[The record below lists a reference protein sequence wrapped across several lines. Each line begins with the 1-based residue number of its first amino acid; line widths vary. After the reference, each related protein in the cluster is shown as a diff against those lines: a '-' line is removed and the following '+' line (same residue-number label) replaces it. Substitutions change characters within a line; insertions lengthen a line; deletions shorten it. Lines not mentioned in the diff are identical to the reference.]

1 MIETAEAMEIPAA
14 ILHLDDFERA
24 VRLMVE
30 VVKRLDERTVAQ
42 IRGA

>member
-1 MIETAEAMEIPAA
+1 MPTRYIHSHAS
-14 ILHLDDFERA
+14 ILHLDDFEHA

-42 IRGA
+42 IRGT